1 MGESLNLCI
10 HYMNQTPVTDPCA
23 TVSIVLDQELLH
35 VVVNSDFL
43 LCRHVL
49 QGSIEQFIDVEIVRI
64 RCGDGDAH
72 GSGVNGEEHVIRS

>member
-1 MGESLNLCI
+1 
-10 HYMNQTPVTDPCA
+10 MNQTPVTDPCA

-49 QGSIEQFIDVEIVRI
+49 QGSIEQFIDVEVVGVG
-64 RCGDGDAH
+64 CGDGSVHD
-72 GSGVNGEEHVIRS
+72 SGVNGEEHVIRF